1 MTQAQKYRIFSNLM
15 FLTRKI
21 DFTARVTYRGMRWWP
36 IGCVSDEYE
45 EAIRL
50 MNVDTSEV
58 EEVHVEDLEDSVLQ
72 MWCAQFLASVQF

>member
-21 DFTARVTYRGMRWWP
+21 DFTARVTYR
-36 IGCVSDEYE
+36 
-45 EAIRL
+45 